1 MAEFTPI
8 ESQEEL
14 DRIINERLKRE
25 KETSAKKYEG
35 WLSPDDQKKASA
47 ELQKQADDLTKSLE
61 SQTKKYANYDKELA
75 DKEAKIKEYETGSVK
90 TRIALATGLPYDMAS
105 RLRGETEE
113 EIQKD
118 ADSMKAL
125 MGSTKPVAPLANP
138 EGDPSSKSSSEVA
151 MKEMLH
157 KMKGE

>member
-1 MAEFTPI
+1 MAEFTAI
-8 ESQEEL
+8 TSQEEL
-14 DRIINERLKRE
+14 DRIISDRVKRE
-25 KETSAKKYEG
+25 KETAAKKYEG
-35 WLSPDDQKKASA
+35 WISTDDQKKATA
-47 ELQKQADDLTKSLE
+47 DLQKQVDDLSESLE
-61 SQTKKYANYDKELA
+61 SQTKKYATYDKDLA
-75 DKEAKIKEYETGSVK
+75 DRDAKIKDYETGSVK

-105 RLRGETEE
+105 RLRGTTEE